1 MINGIDKDVYYYV
14 NQELNK
20 IEKEF
25 DIHILYAI
33 ESGSRGWGFANE
45 NSDYDVRFYYIRP
58 LCDYLSIDRKR
69 DVIDINDLGY
79 RTYEYDLD
87 FSGWDITKV
96 LQLHRQSNPNLREHM
111 LHDMVYRGNCDFLK
125 DLPDFDITTL
135 KHAYGSMTYNNYMK
149 YINGTRTD
157 DFSPRVVKRYCYC
170 IRQILAWILIDKYN
184 DVNAPINID
193 ILLNSFDNDDSIGD
207 GLLQDMRDLVDFY
220 KNNCKSN
227 KLSEEKILR
236 LRKWIHSYLQVT
248 KTVQGKKRKLPDIEI
263 YNIAFRRVINE
274 VYLKKDFDDFLWLR
288 PAFEHGLMTEEE
300 IINFLNTPIKNLYG
314 FPSWSYE
321 R

>member
-1 MINGIDKDVYYYV
+1 MINGIDKDVYHYV

-25 DIHILYAI
+25 DIHILYAV

-45 NSDYDVRFYYIRP
+45 DSDYDVRFYYIRP
-58 LCDYLSIDRKR
+58 LYDYLSIDKKR
-69 DVIDINDLGY
+69 DVIDINDLG
-79 RTYEYDLD
+79 RRKYEYNLDL
-87 FSGWDITKV
+87 SGWDITKV

-149 YINGTRTD
+149 YINGARTD
-157 DFSPRVVKRYCYC
+157 DFSPRVVKTYCYC

-193 ILLNSFDNDDSIGD
+193 IILDRFKDEDIISD

-220 KNNCKSN
+220 RSGCKSN

-236 LRKWIHSYLQVT
+236 LREWIYTYLQVT
-248 KTVQGKKRKLPDIEI
+248 KTVQDKKRELPDIEI
-263 YNIAFRRVINE
+263 YNIAFRKVINE
-274 VYLKKDFDDFLWLR
+274 VYLKKDFDDLWIR
-288 PAFEHGLMTEEE
+288 TAFEHDLITEEE
-300 IINFLNTPIKNLYG
+300 LINFLNTPIKNFYG